1 MTIHTF
7 VFKAMDVNHPSCLPF
22 YKLFND
28 PSKTIGLHSTIHV
41 KINMLVELCV
51 NKYIVDI

>member
-7 VFKAMDVNHPSCLPF
+7 VFKAINVNHPSCLPF
-22 YKLFND
+22 YKLSND
-28 PSKTIGLHSTIHV
+28 SSKIIGLHFAIHIE
-41 KINMLVELCV
+41 INTLVELCV